1 MGRAMI
7 RAASGVCICPSA
19 SHHVGTYCP
28 LLDRMSRP
36 GNESTMLRVAKANYL
51 QLTNDAVR
59 LRVTRTRRTAAWLA
73 LPVLATAAGTKS
85 LLKLN
90 DGLAAANLLTHHAR
104 CCSDKKSFTGLHDI
118 ASTLRVWQ
126 WFSRCECCMCSVCL
140 SSEVIDSAKTS
151 HVSIV
156 TKSQVH

>member
-1 MGRAMI
+1 MR
-7 RAASGVCICPSA
+7 RAASGVGMCPSA
-19 SHHVGTYCP
+19 SQHDGTYRP

-36 GNESTMLRVAKANYL
+36 GNESRGTFVAKANFL

-59 LRVTRTRRTAAWLA
+59 LRVTRTRGTAALLA
-73 LPVLATAAGTKS
+73 LPVLATAAGTKTF
-85 LLKLN
+85 LKLN
-90 DGLAAANLLTHHAR
+90 DGPAAANLLAHHAR

-140 SSEVIDSAKTS
+140 SSDLSESGKES
-151 HVSIV
+151 HLSVV
-156 TKSQVH
+156 T

>member
-1 MGRAMI
+1 MGPAMR
-7 RAASGVCICPSA
+7 RAASGVGICPSG

-36 GNESTMLRVAKANYL
+36 GNESRGTFVAKANFL
-51 QLTNDAVR
+51 QLTNGAVR

-73 LPVLATAAGTKS
+73 LPFLATAAGTKS
-85 LLKLN
+85 FLKLN

-140 SSEVIDSAKTS
+140 SRDLSDSGKES
-151 HVSIV
+151 HLSVV
-156 TKSQVH
+156 T

>member
-1 MGRAMI
+1 MR
-7 RAASGVCICPSA
+7 RAASGVGIGPSA
-19 SHHVGTYCP
+19 SQHAGTNRP

-36 GNESTMLRVAKANYL
+36 GNGSRGTFVAKAILL

-59 LRVTRTRRTAAWLA
+59 LRVTRTRRTAALLA
-73 LPVLATAAGTKS
+73 LPVLATAASTKS

-140 SSEVIDSAKTS
+140 SSELIESAKTN
-151 HVSIV
+151 HVGIV

>member
-1 MGRAMI
+1 MR
-7 RAASGVCICPSA
+7 RAASGVGICPSA
-19 SHHVGTYCP
+19 SHHVGMYRP

-36 GNESTMLRVAKANYL
+36 GNESRGTFVAKANLL

-90 DGLAAANLLTHHAR
+90 DGLAAANLLTRHAR
-104 CCSDKKSFTGLHDI
+104 CSSDKKSSTGLHDI
-118 ASTLRVWQ
+118 DIQLCVSGSGFPDV
-126 WFSRCECCMCSVCL
+126 SVACVRFVFQVSL
-140 SSEVIDSAKTS
+140 SIPQKQVTS
-151 HVSIV
+151 V
-156 TKSQVH
+156 